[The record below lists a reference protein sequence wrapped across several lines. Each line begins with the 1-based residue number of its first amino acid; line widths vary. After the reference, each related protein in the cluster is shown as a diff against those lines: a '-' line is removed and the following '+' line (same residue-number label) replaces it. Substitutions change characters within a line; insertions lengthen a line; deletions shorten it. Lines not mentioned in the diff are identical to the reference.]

1 MQKIMKNWIVTMVTA
16 ILLTLLAVWMTLD
29 GAGVGDMFYTQSI
42 IHEITAIFIGCY
54 TVLALLPMIPRY
66 QKVARFFALGEI
78 VLMGLVVV
86 VVFFKVSTAVL
97 FAEETVLCALIGFVI
112 WARCVVESVDAFL
125 KNGVEGAKTVPL
137 WKFCLYL
144 LLAAF
149 GVWQMAMPSIANRYL
164 IFPIAI
170 LVLAIAAGF
179 ALATV
184 RNRYERALAAKMA
197 EQSAPET
204 EEKKE
209 ETEEKKEEPEAEDKA
224 EGKEEKEPEA
234 K

>member
-1 MQKIMKNWIVTMVTA
+1 MQKIMKNWVVTMITA

-54 TVLALLPMIPRY
+54 TVLVLLPMVPRY

-78 VLMGLVVV
+78 VLMGVVVV
-86 VVFFKVSTAVL
+86 VVFFRASATAL
-97 FAEETVLCALIGFVI
+97 FAEETVLCAVIGFVI
-112 WARCVVESVDAFL
+112 WVRSVVETVDAFL
-125 KNGVEGAKTVPL
+125 KKGTEGVTATPL
-137 WKFCLYL
+137 WKFCLFL

-149 GVWQMAMPSIANRYL
+149 GVWQMTTPSVSNRYL
-164 IFPIAI
+164 IFPISS
-170 LVLAIAAGF
+170 LVLVIAAGF

-184 RNRYERALAAKMA
+184 RNRYERALAAKSA
-197 EQSAPET
+197 EQNAPAA
-204 EEKKE
+204 EEKA
-209 ETEEKKEEPEAEDKA
+209 EEPEEKGEAPEAES
-224 EGKEEKEPEA
+224 KEEKESES